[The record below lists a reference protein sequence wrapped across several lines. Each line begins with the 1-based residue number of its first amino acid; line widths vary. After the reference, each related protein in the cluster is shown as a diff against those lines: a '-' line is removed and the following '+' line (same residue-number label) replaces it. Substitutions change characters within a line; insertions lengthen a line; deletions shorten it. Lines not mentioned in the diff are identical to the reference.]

1 MAAIMAVLR
10 KARSTDVAHI
20 QRLVNHYAERGDLL
34 PRALG
39 ELYDNLRDFF
49 VVDSDGEIVA
59 CAACHVHWD
68 DLAEVKSLAVA
79 DDHAG
84 RGWGKRLLEACLED
98 AKALGIHS
106 VFALTYVPPF
116 FERQGFVRIDKAQLP
131 HKIWHE
137 CTRCPKFPDCGEV
150 AVVREMEFSGE

>member
-10 KARSTDVAHI
+10 RATAADVPLI
-20 QRLVNHYAERGDLL
+20 QRLINRYAERGDLL

-39 ELYDNLRDFF
+39 EIYDNLRDYF

-59 CAACHVHWD
+59 CAACHVHWQ
-68 DLAEVKSLAVA
+68 DLAEVKSLAVE
-79 DDHAG
+79 DSH
-84 RGWGKRLLEACLED
+84 RGQGWAKRLLEVCLED
-98 AKALGIHS
+98 ARSLGLGN
-106 VFALTYVPPF
+106 VFALTYVPEF
-116 FERQGFVRIDKAQLP
+116 FERQGFARVDKSTLP

-150 AVVREMEFSGE
+150 AVTRTLKLSGD

>member
-10 KARSTDVAHI
+10 RARVADVPHI

-39 ELYDNLRDFF
+39 EIYDNLRDYF

-59 CAACHVHWD
+59 CAACHVHWE

-79 DDHAG
+79 ESHGG

-98 AKALGIHS
+98 AQTLGIPS

-150 AVVREMEFSGE
+150 AVVREVKPIGK